1 MSVFQHAHIE
11 NIKTVAN
18 LSNNKDVFM
27 CILRF
32 HARAGYLQHYE
43 TLLKELN
50 THPATD
56 PVPPDQYEVER
67 VALSDR
73 NLNVPCESGIRYP
86 SMLAMLNRRQQ
97 QSKMSVMFCL
107 IHVHTQLYVVCT
119 CS

>member
-1 MSVFQHAHIE
+1 MGVFQHAHIE

-18 LSNNKDVFM
+18 HSNNKDVFM

-32 HARAGYLQHYE
+32 HAHAGYLQHYE
-43 TLLKELN
+43 TLLKDLN

-86 SMLAMLNRRQQ
+86 SLLVMLICQQ
-97 QSKMSVMFCL
+97 TQSKMSVMFCV
-107 IHVHTQLYVVCT
+107 IHVHMHL
-119 CS
+119 

>member
-73 NLNVPCESGIRYP
+73 NLNVPCESGIHYP
-86 SMLAMLNRRQQ
+86 SLLAMLNHRQQ
-97 QSKMSVMFCL
+97 TSKMSVMFCL
-107 IHVHTQLYVVCT
+107 IHVQTHLYIVRT
-119 CS
+119 CL